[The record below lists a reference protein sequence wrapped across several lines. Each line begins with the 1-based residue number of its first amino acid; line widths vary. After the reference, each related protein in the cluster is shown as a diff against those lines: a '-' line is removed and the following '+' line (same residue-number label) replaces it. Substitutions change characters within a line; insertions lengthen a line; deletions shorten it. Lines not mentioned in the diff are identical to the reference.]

1 MNEWVKAESMNTTP
15 VAISNGN
22 GKHLKFPKIISMT
35 YKTSLDN
42 LAKGITIG
50 VTIVFAII
58 IIGQYS
64 IIKEAGKA
72 TPIYTT
78 VALLLI
84 YFLAF
89 VFRPINYN
97 LTADKLIIH
106 RRFADVKIDRNQI
119 KSVELLDKDKIGWA
133 IRTFGVGG
141 LFGYYGK
148 FANRKLGSM
157 TWYATRKD
165 RTVLV
170 QTVDNKKIILT
181 PNDPDRFVADF
192 NV

>member
-1 MNEWVKAESMNTTP
+1 
-15 VAISNGN
+15 
-22 GKHLKFPKIISMT
+22 MT

-50 VTIVFAII
+50 VTILFAFI

-64 IIKEAGKA
+64 IIKDAGR
-72 TPIYTT
+72 TIPIYTT

-84 YFLAF
+84 YFIAF
-89 VFRPINYN
+89 AFRPINYN

-106 RRFADVKIDRNQI
+106 RLFADVKINRNQI
-119 KSVELLDKDKIGWA
+119 KSVELLDKEKIGWA

-148 FANRKLGSM
+148 FANTKLGSM

-165 RTVLV
+165 RAILV
-170 QTVDNKKIILT
+170 RTIDNKKIILT
-181 PNDPDRFVADF
+181 PDEPEKFVADF
-192 NV
+192 TV